1 MRSNRSG
8 YSASPAGS
16 SRALD
21 QKPKPKRS
29 KRELNQLLLMV
40 FFVLLPGFRFS
51 GNDRGRCLFMAKDVM
66 RGSSLLHCP

>member
-8 YSASPAGS
+8 YSTSPAGS

-29 KRELNQLLLMV
+29 RRELNQLMLMV
-40 FFVLLPGFRFS
+40 FFVLLPVLGLLAIFFQP
-51 GNDRGRCLFMAKDVM
+51 M
-66 RGSSLLHCP
+66 R